1 MDCCLIT
8 SAAEHVDHPL
18 MVRAFIMRF
27 CWILSFR
34 SLYFSRCAG
43 VMRIRRSCSKVP
55 QLRQSLHTE
64 VSQILSIAPL
74 AVPIDMHEQE
84 QGQQAAPVA
93 IYLCS
98 HKTLSPLLSAHSTV
112 AANAECALGGKLLQS
127 PSFIAAALTQ
137 SFAVKASTCSMCSRP
152 QAALPLLGPY
162 CARLQI
168 KCMMLLPPLSV
179 YCTPAEGALGLAD
192 LVLVCL
198 MTPSP

>member
-43 VMRIRRSCSKVP
+43 VMRSRRSCSKVP

-112 AANAECALGGKLLQS
+112 AASAECAASFGRQVATVIFICCRRIDTKLCSKGKHVQHVQPAPGCPS
-127 PSFIAAALTQ
+127 PS
-137 SFAVKASTCSMCSRP
+137 R
-152 QAALPLLGPY
+152 PLLRK
-162 CARLQI
+162 A
-168 KCMMLLPPLSV
+168 
-179 YCTPAEGALGLAD
+179 
-192 LVLVCL
+192 
-198 MTPSP
+198 PS